1 MTKNGYSG
9 AIFMDL
15 WKAFDTFNHELLTAK
30 LGAYDFDTESL
41 KLVKGYC
48 LTNCLQK
55 TKVNTSVRG
64 TVV

>member
-1 MTKNGYSG
+1 
-9 AIFMDL
+9 MDL

-55 TKVNTSVRG
+55 TKVNMSFRG